1 MRPGNLSMFTRLT
14 LDPSLL
20 AAMFLGISSLGKKKS
35 FVIVTVVGS
44 LENFP
49 FTNTTQRKV
58 CYCHK

>member
-1 MRPGNLSMFTRLT
+1 MFTRLT

-35 FVIVTVVGS
+35 LVIVTIVGS